1 MKYHT
6 LKDAVRMG
14 EYEPEYLSQFEE
26 WPEATRNMRFQY
38 IREAIENRR
47 KILLQ
52 QYVAINN
59 TLEFS
64 QKPELQKGLD
74 NNWAELEKLMKR
86 KEELYVEYSI

>member
-14 EYEPEYLSQFEE
+14 EFEPEFLTQFEDWNE
-26 WPEATRNMRFQY
+26 LTRNMQFQY

-52 QYVAINN
+52 QYVALYN
-59 TLEFS
+59 TLNFS
-64 QKPELQKGLD
+64 QNPELQKACD
-74 NNWAELEKLMKR
+74 NNVAQLEAMMKR
-86 KEELYVEYSI
+86 KEELYVEYSK